1 MTYDPWIIV
10 LDNVAW
16 ILALLASFGLVYWS
30 FRYRRLYLI
39 IPILAQLIYTY
50 VQFRWVTS
58 GFEDSPLLEAI
69 WAGMETI
76 RTLALIDLVRRLEES
91 FRELRNRPRSV
102 VELPKV
108 TCDLAK
114 DKEKTKKA
122 LDDFLKNLR
131 K

>member
-1 MTYDPWIIV
+1 MTHDPWIIV
-10 LDNVAW
+10 LDHAAW
-16 ILALLASFGLVYWS
+16 ILALLASFALVYWS
-30 FRYRRLYLI
+30 FRYRRLYLV

-50 VQFRWVTS
+50 VQFRWVTA

-76 RTLALIDLVRRLEES
+76 RTLALFDLVRRLEES
-91 FRELRNRPRSV
+91 YRELKNKKSV

-108 TCDLAK
+108 SCDLAK

>member
-10 LDNVAW
+10 LDHVAW
-16 ILALLASFGLVYWS
+16 ITALLASFGLVYWS
-30 FRYRRLYLI
+30 FRYRRLYLV

>member
-1 MTYDPWIIV
+1 MTYDQWIIA
-10 LDNVAW
+10 LDHAAW
-16 ILALLASFGLVYWS
+16 ILALLTSFALVFWS
-30 FRYRRLYLI
+30 LKYRRLYLV

-76 RTLALIDLVRRLEES
+76 RTLALLDLVRRLEES
-91 FRELRNRPRSV
+91 FRELKNKKNV

-108 TCDLAK
+108 NCDLIK
-114 DKEKTKKA
+114 DKEKTKRA

>member
-1 MTYDPWIIV
+1 MTFDPWIIV
-10 LDNVAW
+10 LDHVAW

-30 FRYRRLYLI
+30 FRYRRLYLV

-58 GFEDSPLLEAI
+58 GFEDSPLLEVI

-91 FRELRNRPRSV
+91 FRELRNRPKSV